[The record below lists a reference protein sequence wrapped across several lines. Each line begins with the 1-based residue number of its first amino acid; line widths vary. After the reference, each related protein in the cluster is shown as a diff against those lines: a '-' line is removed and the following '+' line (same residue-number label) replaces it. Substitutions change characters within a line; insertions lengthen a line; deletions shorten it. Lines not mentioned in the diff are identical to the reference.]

1 MGSSDNSKAIERQA
15 EQERLRYEA
24 QIRAQREAALL
35 EGSKSSDAIAKVEV
49 GSNTDYN
56 FGGDDYTSKRRRT
69 ASGGSTSTSLGIK

>member
-1 MGSSDNSKAIERQA
+1 MGSSNSSKAIERQA

-49 GSNTDYN
+49 GSTADYN
-56 FGGDDYTSKRRRT
+56 FGGDDY
-69 ASGGSTSTSLGIK
+69 G